1 MKNIIEIIKQFCKK
15 SPLLAMFLLGVITGL
30 FLAFIF

>member
-1 MKNIIEIIKQFCKK
+1 MKKIIKTIEEIYYNN
-15 SPLLAMFLLGVITGL
+15 PVLVLYLLGVITGL